1 MWKSCLL
8 NRKSSLNQTTLLGT
22 MKPSQHRKFIWSWM
36 FLFFIDHSPSRR
48 IMRRIWLWSSALKQ
62 NLNYTCSV
70 ETTYV
75 RHCLEIHSNYINI
88 KYDYWSNEAVYYSL
102 RLWWFIKYPLCS
114 FWKLKQYLIVIMA
127 YTAVNEI
134 TCLFKKY
141 LWFGTRDVCPR
152 NPLLASSYGRP
163 VQYSIF
169 PASHRQFSCEN
180 FFTDMYSRLLFT
192 LTVLPKNVA

>member
-1 MWKSCLL
+1 
-8 NRKSSLNQTTLLGT
+8 
-22 MKPSQHRKFIWSWM
+22 M

-88 KYDYWSNEAVYYSL
+88 KYYYWSNEAVYYSL
-102 RLWWFIKYPLCS
+102 RLWSFIKYPLCS

-134 TCLFKKY
+134 TCLFACISFIVISLKID
-141 LWFGTRDVCPR
+141 F
-152 NPLLASSYGRP
+152 
-163 VQYSIF
+163 QMHF
-169 PASHRQFSCEN
+169 
-180 FFTDMYSRLLFT
+180 RLLYLKLARITIFT
-192 LTVLPKNVA
+192 RIFACYLLIKWTFVDF

>member
-1 MWKSCLL
+1 
-8 NRKSSLNQTTLLGT
+8 

-88 KYDYWSNEAVYYSL
+88 KYYYWSNEAVYYSL
-102 RLWWFIKYPLCS
+102 RLWSFIKYPLCS
-114 FWKLKQYLIVIMA
+114 FWKLKQFLIVIMA
-127 YTAVNEI
+127 YTAVNKI
-134 TCLFKKY
+134 TC
-141 LWFGTRDVCPR
+141 
-152 NPLLASSYGRP
+152 

-169 PASHRQFSCEN
+169 PTSHRQFPCEN
-180 FFTDMYSRLLFT
+180 YFTDMYSRLPFT
-192 LTVLPKNVA
+192 LSLCSQKT